1 MHRQTILVSNPAPIA
16 ADAPVTWI
24 GPPPDDEEARVVW
37 DALGGEGP
45 RVHGALVERVG
56 ERLFQRD
63 LPSLGAA
70 ADIGFFRPFYLAHA
84 RRLIAALAGTR
95 LRIGTPA

>member
-1 MHRQTILVSNPAPIA
+1 MHRQTILVSISAPIP

-24 GPPPDDEEARVVW
+24 GQPPAEEEAHVVW
-37 DALGGEGP
+37 EALDGEGATAY
-45 RVHGALVERVG
+45 GALVERVG
-56 ERLFQRD
+56 ERLFRRD
-63 LPSLGAA
+63 LESLGAA

-84 RRLIAALAGTR
+84 RGLISALAGTC